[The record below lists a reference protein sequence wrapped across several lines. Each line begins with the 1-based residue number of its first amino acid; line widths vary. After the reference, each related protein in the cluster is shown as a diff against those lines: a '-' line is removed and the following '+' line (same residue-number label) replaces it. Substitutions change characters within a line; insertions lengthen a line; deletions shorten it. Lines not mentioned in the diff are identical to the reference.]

1 MLVEALKAMAV
12 IVGRPCSASTL
23 VDVDDRLKGW
33 TRSPL
38 RVSMLRVVLG
48 GFASAV
54 DADDRLKSWT
64 RAPPRVST
72 LRVVLG
78 GFVSADD
85 RLKSRIRAPLRV
97 STLRVV
103 LGGFASAVAWTKG
116 MMALKLLSIVRW
128 DGNVVTVTIPV
139 GTTVTVR
146 VIRVVDV
153 IIVVDML
160 SDVAEVSR
168 STEASLNKPG
178 KMAVAGVVSCS
189 RVVTTSFSGF
199 GGATIA
205 ESVEAFFAGVESKSR
220 EESALDRIMLKI
232 SSSRVLILSRM
243 VCRWCWET
251 WIVIFWASSDARA
264 AMSFGAWCRGDLS
277 AEIWAAGLWSGR
289 DR

>member
-1 MLVEALKAMAV
+1 MKSWIRA
-12 IVGRPCSASTL
+12 P
-23 VDVDDRLKGW
+23 
-33 TRSPL
+33 P
-38 RVSMLRVVLG
+38 RVSTLRVVLG
-48 GFASAV
+48 RFASAV
-54 DADDRLKSWT
+54 DADDRLKGWT

-78 GFVSADD
+78 GFASSDDADD

-103 LGGFASAVAWTKG
+103 LGESASAVAWTKG
-116 MMALKLLSIVRW
+116 MMALKLLSIARW

-139 GTTVTVR
+139 GATVTVR

-160 SDVAEVSR
+160 SDIAEVSR
-168 STEASLNKPG
+168 STEASLNKPP

-199 GGATIA
+199 GGAIVA
-205 ESVEAFFAGVESKSR
+205 ESVETFAGVEPKSR

-232 SSSRVLILSRM
+232 SSSSVLILSRM
-243 VCRWCWET
+243 VCR
-251 WIVIFWASSDARA
+251 
-264 AMSFGAWCRGDLS
+264 
-277 AEIWAAGLWSGR
+277 
-289 DR
+289 

>member
-23 VDVDDRLKGW
+23 VDVDVDVDDRLKGW

-38 RVSMLRVVLG
+38 MVSMLRVVLG
-48 GFASAV
+48 GLASAV
-54 DADDRLKSWT
+54 DVDDRLKSWT
-64 RAPPRVST
+64 RSPPRVST

-78 GFVSADD
+78 GFASADD

-103 LGGFASAVAWTKG
+103 LGGSVSAVAWTKG
-116 MMALKLLSIVRW
+116 MTALKLLSIAWW

-153 IIVVDML
+153 IIVVDIL
-160 SDVAEVSR
+160 SDIAEVSR
-168 STEASLNKPG
+168 STEASLNKPP

-199 GGATIA
+199 GGAIVA
-205 ESVEAFFAGVESKSR
+205 ESVETFAGVEPKSR
-220 EESALDRIMLKI
+220 EESALDRIMLNI
-232 SSSRVLILSRM
+232 SSSSVLILSRM

-251 WIVIFWASSDARA
+251 WIVVF
-264 AMSFGAWCRGDLS
+264 
-277 AEIWAAGLWSGR
+277 
-289 DR
+289 